1 MALSHQLDPATKG
14 ALMDYVAFVSFLV
27 LIGSWILLPDKDRR
41 SEATTP
47 ARATVAGGK
56 DPVHAKVA

>member
-1 MALSHQLDPATKG
+1 
-14 ALMDYVAFVSFLV
+14 MDYVAFVSFLV